1 MKMKMM
7 TQDKDDE
14 DKDKDAGR
22 HSWIIDV
29 SVTKQL
35 DVHGTGLVGNGR
47 GRTRDFPTS
56 WT

>member
-1 MKMKMM
+1 MKMM

-29 SVTKQL
+29 ISYETA
-35 DVHGTGLVGNGR
+35 
-47 GRTRDFPTS
+47 
-56 WT
+56 

>member
-1 MKMKMM
+1 MKMM
-7 TQDKDDE
+7 NQDED
-14 DKDKDAGR
+14 DKDKDKDEDAGR
-22 HSWIIDV
+22 HIWIIV
-29 SVTKQL
+29 ISVTKQL